1 MMIPDASWPAAPG
14 GESISP
20 PLSTQDL
27 RIFAGD
33 TAYAGPLRGNVDYY
47 VPRWAEALSNSTTH
61 AGFNWAAALFGS
73 YWCFWRRLYALG
85 FTILVAE
92 FITSLLLALIFVQGL
107 ELEPDLGTVNAV
119 GWVALIPVRGLLG
132 YYANTLYL
140 SRAIQTVAAARQE
153 HAAAENQLQFVAERG
168 GTSWLVLAI
177 AMAVQIAVMSAPLL
191 PN

>member
-1 MMIPDASWPAAPG
+1 MMVPDGSWPAAPG

-27 RIFAGD
+27 RSFAGNA
-33 TAYAGPLRGNVDYY
+33 AYAGPLRGSVDYY
-47 VPRWAEALSNSTTH
+47 VPRWVETLSNNTTH

-73 YWCFWRRLYALG
+73 YWCFWRRLYALA

-92 FITSLLLALIFVQGL
+92 FITSLLLALIVVQGL
-107 ELEPDLGTVNAV
+107 KLEPDLGTVNAV

-132 YYANTLYL
+132 WYANTLYL
-140 SRAIQTVAAARQE
+140 SRAIQTVAVARLQ
-153 HAAAENQLQFVAERG
+153 HATTAQQLEFVAGRG
-168 GTSWLVLAI
+168 GTSRLVLGI
-177 AMAVQIAVMSAPLL
+177 ALAVQLAVMSAPLV